1 MENLHQYI
9 KQLWEDYTLPSA
21 RGQATDRWPDL
32 WEEEAIFDNK
42 ILHERLAKRLS
53 RRWVAPDPDDT
64 RCFRNCAPAPKPKD
78 EGLTINKRLLRAI
91 MSDFIYG
98 CPWIAQ
104 PSHSVESVLARLAQ
118 ENGWENIWGRIYK
131 IR

>member
-9 KQLWEDYTLPSA
+9 RQLWEDYTIPSA
-21 RGQATDRWPDL
+21 RGQASDRWPAL
-32 WEEEAIFDNK
+32 WEEEAILDNE

-53 RRWVAPDPDDT
+53 RKWVAPDTDDNC
-64 RCFRNCAPAPKPKD
+64 CFRNCAPASEPKD

-91 MSDFIYG
+91 MSDCIYG
-98 CPWIAQ
+98 CPWQAK

-118 ENGWENIWGRIYK
+118 ENNWENIWGNVYK

>member
-9 KQLWEDYTLPSA
+9 KELWEDYTIPSA
-21 RGQATDRWPDL
+21 RGQASDQWSDL

-53 RRWVAPDPDDT
+53 RKWVAPDPDDT
-64 RCFRNCAPAPKPKD
+64 RCFRTCAPAPEPKD
-78 EGLTINKRLLRAI
+78 SGLTIDKRRLRAI

-98 CPWIAQ
+98 CPWVAR

-118 ENGWENIWGRIYK
+118 ENGWENIWGNVYK

>member
-1 MENLHQYI
+1 MENLHQAI

-53 RRWVAPDPDDT
+53 RRWVTPDPDDT

-78 EGLTINKRLLRAI
+78 EGLNINKRLLRAI

-98 CPWIAQ
+98 CPWQAQ

-118 ENGWENIWGRIYK
+118 ENGWENIWGHAYK

>member
-9 KQLWEDYTLPSA
+9 KELWEDYTPPSA
-21 RGQATDRWPDL
+21 RGQASDHYPAL
-32 WEEEAIFDNK
+32 WEEEAIFDRK
-42 ILHERLAKRLS
+42 VLHERLAKRLS
-53 RRWVAPDPDDT
+53 RKWVAPDPDDT
-64 RCFRNCAPAPKPKD
+64 RCFRNCAPSPESKD

-98 CPWIAQ
+98 CPWEAK
-104 PSHSVESVLARLAQ
+104 PSHSVESVLARLAK
-118 ENGWENIWGRIYK
+118 ENGWGNIWGHAYK

>member
-32 WEEEAIFDNK
+32 WEEEAIFDQK
-42 ILHERLAKRLS
+42 VLHERLAKRLS
-53 RRWVAPDPDDT
+53 RKWVAPDPDDY
-64 RCFRNCAPAPKPKD
+64 CPAPRPPQAPKPED
-78 EGLTINKRLLRAI
+78 SGLTINKRLLRAI

-98 CPWIAQ
+98 CPWAAK

-118 ENGWENIWGRIYK
+118 ENGWENIWGHIYK